1 MGKIRMGILDG
12 FIGKVGTVIGS
23 FWKGKKLMRGYN
35 EFPSNPKTPSQ
46 KLQRAKFALLGVMGG
61 ALLKALHIGLR
72 SYADKRVSTEVGEF
86 IRLNMGMVSGTVNHL
101 EVDYEALIL
110 SQGGLTPVSLGE
122 ANFSTPKR
130 VSVSIENGY
139 IDTKVNS
146 ANDKVYLVVYNT
158 TLQQAILSDGTTT
171 RSDSEVKLDV
181 PGNWQGDYV
190 EVWAF
195 VKAADNTPHDPEEV
209 STTLYAGTGTIA

>member
-195 VKAADNTPHDPEEV
+195 VKAADNTPHDPKAFSE
-209 STTLYAGTGTIA
+209 TLYAGTGTIA

>member
-1 MGKIRMGILDG
+1 MRMGILDG

-61 ALLKALHIGLR
+61 ALLKALQIGLR

-86 IRLNMGMVSGTVNHL
+86 VRLNLGNVSGTVNHL
-101 EVDYEALIL
+101 EVDYEELIL
-110 SQGGLTPVSLGE
+110 SKGGLTPVSLGE

-130 VSVSIENGY
+130 VGVPIENGY
-139 IDTKVNS
+139 INDKVNS

-158 TLQQAILSDGTTT
+158 TLQQAMISDGSTT

-195 VKAADNTPHDPEEV
+195 VKAADNTPHDPEAV
-209 STTLYAGTGTIA
+209 STTIYAGTGTIA